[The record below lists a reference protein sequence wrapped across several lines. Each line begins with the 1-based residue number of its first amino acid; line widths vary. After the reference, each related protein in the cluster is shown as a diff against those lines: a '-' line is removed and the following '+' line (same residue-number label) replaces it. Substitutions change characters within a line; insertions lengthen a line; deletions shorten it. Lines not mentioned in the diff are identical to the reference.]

1 MYLEVK
7 NIEQKVNEVEL
18 ERLFNP
24 FGAVLETNII
34 YNTTT
39 WERQGNAFIEMENN
53 KEAIN
58 AMEHLNGVKLHGKA
72 IIVQEAQIVAHKE

>member
-7 NIEQKVNEVEL
+7 NIEQKVNVGEL

-24 FGAVLETNII
+24 FGAVIETNIV

-39 WERQGNAFIEMENN
+39 WEHQGHAFVEMENN
-53 KEAIN
+53 KEAQN
-58 AMEHLNGVKLHGKA
+58 AIEHLNGVKLHGKA
-72 IIVQEAQIVAHKE
+72 IIVQEAHTVAHKE